1 MSNSGDV
8 VSLTLEG
15 KARLEAQLHELKT
28 VRRPEIASLIH
39 ESQGG
44 GPEAVDAQY
53 EDAKNQQA
61 FNETK
66 INELERLLENVDIID
81 EDVQSATVQL
91 GSHVIL
97 RDPDGKQYRY
107 VLVGA
112 AEALPSQ
119 GKLSEQSPLGQALI
133 GKKKGQ
139 QFSFAAPKGEVTFKV
154 TKVG

>member
-1 MSNSGDV
+1 MSSSKSTLDSFGDGLRVVVIGASGGIGEA
-8 VSLTLEG
+8 LL
-15 KARLEAQLHELKT
+15 KALSKADNVDTVFAYARSEINFYHEK
-28 VRRPEIASLIH
+28 IKASPI
-39 ESQGG
+39 
-44 GPEAVDAQY
+44 
-53 EDAKNQQA
+53 
-61 FNETK
+61 
-66 INELERLLENVDIID
+66 DIID
-81 EDVQSATVQL
+81 EDIQSATVQL

-97 RDPDGKQYRY
+97 RDPEGKQYRY
-107 VLVGA
+107 ILVGA